1 MEVSI
6 EMIQDLELI
15 SLVQKIEGEEE
26 LLKEIHQRLE
36 RENFVDPDRKF
47 LYFDTEQI
55 QKMME
60 PIFEKLK
67 LDVKI
72 IQAWVH
78 VLEPGAAHTTHNHEH
93 DTGVY
98 YLQALKN
105 CGNLYFD
112 DLDIEI
118 PIEEDLF
125 IVVPAR
131 EKHSITKN
139 NTRHQRIA
147 LVVDMEE
154 K

>member
-1 MEVSI
+1 
-6 EMIQDLELI
+6 MIPELELI
-15 SLVQKIEGEEE
+15 TLVQEIDNKQEFLQEIN
-26 LLKEIHQRLE
+26 LRVAKEH
-36 RENFVDPDRKF
+36 FVDPDRKF
-47 LYFDTEQI
+47 LYFEPEKI
-55 QKMME
+55 YKMLE
-60 PIFEKLK
+60 SIFKKLK
-67 LDVKI
+67 LNIKI
-72 IQAWVH
+72 SQTWVH
-78 VLEPGAAHTTHNHEH
+78 IMEPGAIHTTHNHEH

-98 YLQALKN
+98 YLQAFKN

-139 NTRHQRIA
+139 KTRHQRIA